1 MLCVSIQT
9 SENFSK
15 FVQLYTYVQTSWTL
29 TYIKMVIEKV
39 KVKREINVKVKV
51 AAKKDLP
58 ILRQS
63 PQQSALMRG
72 DNRGY

>member
-1 MLCVSIQT
+1 MLAH
-9 SENFSK
+9 
-15 FVQLYTYVQTSWTL
+15 L
-29 TYIKMVIEKV
+29 KMVIEKA
-39 KVKREINVKVKV
+39 KVKGEKNVNVNV

>member
-1 MLCVSIQT
+1 
-9 SENFSK
+9 
-15 FVQLYTYVQTSWTL
+15 
-29 TYIKMVIEKV
+29 MVIEKVKVSRKKKEKV